1 MKRHFVL
8 LAALLALT
16 AFSAFTKAPE
26 QIAQPG
32 VGKLA
37 VYRPKGDVT
46 SVALFLSGAGGWGA
60 SEAAVTVALS
70 DANTLVVGLDTR
82 ALEASAGPGSSC
94 AYVAGS
100 LQEIARSAE
109 KQLKLPTYIEP
120 MLVGFGQ
127 GAAYAYSAIAEAPQ
141 NSFKGGVG
149 IAYDPQAATRR
160 PLCPGAG
167 ALQARATP
175 GGGYAV
181 GAAQSLSAP
190 FTVLQGAGDAVNSPK
205 AVAAFFNGLDGSR
218 VVTVNK
224 TGRGFTDPALFKD
237 QLTSAYWQIAGTDSA
252 FKDVADVK
260 GLPDM
265 PVTELR
271 DAAAPEGDTLAIFY
285 SGDGGWADFDAK
297 VSAGLM
303 RQGIPVVG
311 VSSLKYFWQAHTP
324 EGLGADL
331 GTLAA
336 HYLSAWHKKRFIVV
350 GYSFG
355 ADIAPFA
362 ANRLDPGVRKALRS
376 VALIGSSHAATFE
389 FHISEWLSDSGGGSP
404 TKPEVDRLSPIP
416 VVCIYGE
423 QEKDSL
429 CPDLKGQGVVKAPL
443 SGGHH
448 LDGAFETVAAKIA
461 GVPEG

>member
-1 MKRHFVL
+1 MKRPFAL
-8 LAALLALT
+8 LGALLALT
-16 AFSAFTKAPE
+16 AFSAFNQAPE
-26 QIAQPG
+26 QIAAPG

-37 VYRPKGDVT
+37 VYRPKESVT

-60 SEAAVTVALS
+60 SEATVTAALN
-70 DANTLVVGLDTR
+70 DANTLVLGLDTR
-82 ALEASAGPGSSC
+82 ALEASLGPGSSC

-109 KQLKLPTYIEP
+109 KQLKLPDYIEP
-120 MLVGFGQ
+120 MLVGFGK
-127 GAAYAYSAIAEAPQ
+127 GAAYAYGAIAEAPQ
-141 NSFKGGVG
+141 NSFKGGLG
-149 IAYDPQAATRR
+149 LAYDPEAATRR

-167 ALQARATP
+167 KLETSVVP
-175 GGGYAV
+175 SGYAV
-181 GAAQSLSAP
+181 GAAHALSAP
-190 FTVLQGAGDAVNSPK
+190 FTVLQGAGDAANSPK
-205 AVAAFFNGLDGSR
+205 AVAGFFNGLEGSR
-218 VVTVNK
+218 VVTVKK
-224 TGRGFTDPALFKD
+224 TGRDFIDPAQFKG
-237 QLTSAYWQIAGTDSA
+237 QLTNAYWQIAGTDSA
-252 FKDVADVK
+252 FRAVADVK

-271 DAAAPEGDTLAIFY
+271 DNTVPEGDTFAIFY

-303 RQGIPVVG
+303 ARGIPVVG
-311 VSSLKYFWQAHTP
+311 VSSLKYFWQARTP
-324 EGLGADL
+324 DGLGSDL

-355 ADIAPFA
+355 ADIVPFA
-362 ANRLDPGVRKALRS
+362 TNRLDPAVRQALRS

-389 FHISEWLSDSGGGSP
+389 FHISEWLANSDSGSP
-404 TKPEVDRLSPIP
+404 TKPEVDRLAPVP
-416 VVCIYGE
+416 VVCIYGQ

-429 CPDLKGQGVVKAPL
+429 CPDLKGEGVLKAQL

-448 LDGAFETVAAKIA
+448 LDGA
-461 GVPEG
+461 